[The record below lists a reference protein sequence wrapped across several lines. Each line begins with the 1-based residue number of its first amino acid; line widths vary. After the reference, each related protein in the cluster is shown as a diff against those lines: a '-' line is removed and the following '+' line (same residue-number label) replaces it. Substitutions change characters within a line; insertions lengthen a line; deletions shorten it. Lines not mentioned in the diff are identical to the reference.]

1 VPRADNELGC
11 ENPSNGVYL
20 AAPAEGDVTNLSS
33 SELSAAIPRHD
44 EAAITSMVLP
54 QAARMLLLPTA
65 TEYSVFAS
73 DYLQLCVSPLI
84 TASVSWPRESAED
97 ASSTSMARVAMPLA
111 ISMTGLTRS
120 GKGWASTALKVE
132 MTNAFALLSSVAA
145 GSRWWD
151 RMRVGNGL

>member
-1 VPRADNELGC
+1 MC
-11 ENPSNGVYL
+11 EAVSVEKG
-20 AAPAEGDVTNLSS
+20 
-33 SELSAAIPRHD
+33 
-44 EAAITSMVLP
+44 
-54 QAARMLLLPTA
+54 ARRLLLPG
-65 TEYSVFAS
+65 
-73 DYLQLCVSPLI
+73 
-84 TASVSWPRESAED
+84 
-97 ASSTSMARVAMPLA
+97 AMPLA